1 MVDPTTGTY
10 TSNLPT
16 PTGIASDPALAAHG
30 VNQSKELAEHISKLD
45 PPVDVIYSSP
55 FYRCLQ
61 TLAPTVS
68 KLNSDRPQDKKLQVH
83 VENGVGEF
91 YGLARFDHP
100 SPATLDVLH
109 KHFPGDLAEAYIPVI
124 RPSVNGESLTA
135 LHDRI
140 AYALYHVIQKLDQ
153 DPSGPKTLLICTHAA
168 SMICIGRALTG
179 RMPEDPSEED
189 FKCFTCSLSKFTRR
203 NIPEAP
209 VEKQHIWTLDEPENI
224 PFVDWKGKGV
234 KGGWDCEVNGDCSFL
249 EKGEERGWYDIF
261 PLFFF
266 FLLSCAVASFLPLHL
281 CLRSSTRHPRSTRF
295 ERGYYPRL
303 GTGGSSLVLTTWH
316 PRSLSQHTV
325 SAVSTLSRAIS
336 PHVLASS
343 LSKTQHFIFVF
354 GMLRATSPPL
364 LCFTRTLC
372 DLRPL
377 RNRKNIG
384 KIQKLNT
391 KRTTSLRFSPF
402 FRHNRAFSTDE
413 SFLRDPNAY
422 NDKINEG
429 AKEGEGILK
438 PGFRL

>member
-1 MVDPTTGTY
+1 MVLETIYVTRHGFRSNWVVDPTTGTY

-68 KLNSDRPQDKKLQVH
+68 KLNTDRSDDKKLRVH

-109 KHFPGDLAEAYIPVI
+109 KHFPGGLAEAYMPVI
-124 RPSVNGESLTA
+124 RPSVNGESLTS

-153 DPSGPKTLLICTHAA
+153 DPAGPKTLLICTHAA

-224 PFVDWKGKGV
+224 PFVDWRGKGV

-249 EKGEERGWYDIF
+249 EKGEERGWYDIC
-261 PLFFF
+261 PLFSLFSSV
-266 FLLSCAVASFLPLHL
+266 LRCFLPPHITFFYTCLHTSL
-281 CLRSSTRHPRSTRF
+281 SSTRNWWLEPGLEHLAPKVTVATY
-295 ERGYYPRL
+295 GA
-303 GTGGSSLVLTTWH
+303 GG
-316 PRSLSQHTV
+316 
-325 SAVSTLSRAIS
+325 A
-336 PHVLASS
+336 
-343 LSKTQHFIFVF
+343 
-354 GMLRATSPPL
+354 
-364 LCFTRTLC
+364 
-372 DLRPL
+372 
-377 RNRKNIG
+377 NIV
-384 KIQKLNT
+384 
-391 KRTTSLRFSPF
+391 
-402 FRHNRAFSTDE
+402 
-413 SFLRDPNAY
+413 
-422 NDKINEG
+422 
-429 AKEGEGILK
+429 
-438 PGFRL
+438 

>member
-1 MVDPTTGTY
+1 MVLETIYVTRHGFRSNWVVDPVTGTY

-30 VNQSKELAEHISKLD
+30 VDQSKELAEHISKLD

-68 KLNSDRPQDKKLQVH
+68 KLNSDRSEDKKLQVH

-109 KHFPGDLAEAYIPVI
+109 KHFPGGLAEAYVPVI
-124 RPSVNGESLTA
+124 RPSVNGESLTS

-153 DPSGPKTLLICTHAA
+153 DPAGPKTLLICTHAA

-209 VEKQHIWTLDEPENI
+209 TEKQHIWTLDEPEKI
-224 PFVDWKGKGV
+224 PFVDWRGKGI
-234 KGGWDCEVNGDCSFL
+234 KGGWECEVNGDCSFL
-249 EKGEERGWYDIF
+249 EKGEERGWYVIF
-261 PLFFF
+261 LPFFF
-266 FLLSCAVASFLPLHL
+266 
-281 CLRSSTRHPRSTRF
+281 
-295 ERGYYPRL
+295 
-303 GTGGSSLVLTTWH
+303 
-316 PRSLSQHTV
+316 
-325 SAVSTLSRAIS
+325 
-336 PHVLASS
+336 
-343 LSKTQHFIFVF
+343 
-354 GMLRATSPPL
+354 PPL
-364 LCFTRTLC
+364 SLTQMSFYFF
-372 DLRPL
+372 P
-377 RNRKNIG
+377 NI
-384 KIQKLNT
+384 NT
-391 KRTTSLRFSPF
+391 CKV
-402 FRHNRAFSTDE
+402 
-413 SFLRDPNAY
+413 
-422 NDKINEG
+422 
-429 AKEGEGILK
+429 
-438 PGFRL
+438 

>member
-1 MVDPTTGTY
+1 MVLETIYVTRHGFRSNWVVDPVTGTY

-68 KLNSDRPQDKKLQVH
+68 RLNSDRSDDKKLRVH

-109 KHFPGDLAEAYIPVI
+109 THFPGGLAEAYMPVI
-124 RPSVNGESLTA
+124 RPSVNGESLTS

-153 DPSGPKTLLICTHAA
+153 DPAGPKTLLICTHAA

-209 VEKQHIWTLDEPENI
+209 VEKEHIWTLDEPENI
-224 PFVDWKGKGV
+224 PFVDWRGKGV

-249 EKGEERGWYDIF
+249 EKGEERGW
-261 PLFFF
+261 
-266 FLLSCAVASFLPLHL
+266 
-281 CLRSSTRHPRSTRF
+281 
-295 ERGYYPRL
+295 
-303 GTGGSSLVLTTWH
+303 
-316 PRSLSQHTV
+316 
-325 SAVSTLSRAIS
+325 
-336 PHVLASS
+336 
-343 LSKTQHFIFVF
+343 
-354 GMLRATSPPL
+354 
-364 LCFTRTLC
+364 
-372 DLRPL
+372 
-377 RNRKNIG
+377 
-384 KIQKLNT
+384 
-391 KRTTSLRFSPF
+391 
-402 FRHNRAFSTDE
+402 AFSTDE